1 MTYVPIAPS
10 EIASG
15 EPVSSTVATKIKNN
29 FQNHEDRIT
38 AAENGNLTVYQ
49 PIMFSVYGSYSP
61 KAGASEV
68 LVTTANFNLTI
79 TGVFLI
85 IKTAG
90 SSGTTEIDLKYKRG
104 SNPWQSVFSTKP
116 SLAHSAGNYARSTN
130 GVLDPT
136 YVEIEAGD
144 LIAIDLPQAQVNAN
158 TFFVRVDFVKT

>member
-1 MTYVPIAPS
+1 MSYVPIAPS

-29 FQNHEDRIT
+29 FDNHETRLTDV
-38 AAENGNLTVYQ
+38 ENGNTTVYP

-85 IKTAG
+85 LKTAG

-136 YVEIEAGD
+136 YVDLEAGD